1 MRTINEVCETYKAVF
16 EGKKVLLNGFEL
28 TSDGVN
34 WIVNNTPIDT
44 IANKKKDL
52 SLLIDKIKGLKE
64 FAKKVGISDTLIDST
79 YYLLHDSIDDMI
91 MLVYNDEQDLNII
104 YNELHYV
111 YIEQIA
117 KQSGDMNFTKFDKDK
132 STLQQTTHYKLST
145 QSIELINRL
154 SEQPNFKF
162 SQNHFYKIL
171 PEGIQ
176 DFSELINSNTNIG
189 LESEIIK

>member
-16 EGKKVLLNGFEL
+16 EGKKVLLNGYEL

-132 STLQQTTHYKLST
+132 STLQQTTHYKLSN

-176 DFSELINSNTNIG
+176 DFSELINSNTKIG

>member
-16 EGKKVLLNGFEL
+16 EGKKVLLNGYEL

-52 SLLIDKIKGLKE
+52 SLLLDKIKGLKE

-132 STLQQTTHYKLST
+132 STLQQTTHYKLSN

-162 SQNHFYKIL
+162 SQNHFYEIL

-176 DFSELINSNTNIG
+176 DFSELINSNTKIG

>member
-16 EGKKVLLNGFEL
+16 ERKKVLLNGYEL

-52 SLLIDKIKGLKE
+52 SLLLDKIKCLKE

-79 YYLLHDSIDDMI
+79 YYLLHDSIDNMI

-104 YNELHYV
+104 YNELQYV

-132 STLQQTTHYKLST
+132 LTLQQTTHYKLSKK
-145 QSIELINRL
+145 SIELINRL

-162 SQNHFYKIL
+162 SQNLFYEIL

-176 DFSELINSNTNIG
+176 DFSGLINLNTKIG
-189 LESEIIK
+189 VELEITK

>member
-16 EGKKVLLNGFEL
+16 EGKKVLLNGYEL

-44 IANKKKDL
+44 VANKKKDL
-52 SLLIDKIKGLKE
+52 SLLLDKITGLKE

-132 STLQQTTHYKLST
+132 STLQQTSHYKLSN

-154 SEQPNFKF
+154 SERPNFKF
-162 SQNHFYKIL
+162 SQNHFYEIL

-176 DFSELINSNTNIG
+176 DFSELINPNIKSG
-189 LESEIIK
+189 VESEMIK

>member
-16 EGKKVLLNGFEL
+16 EGKKVLLNGYEL

-52 SLLIDKIKGLKE
+52 SLLLDKITGLKE

-132 STLQQTTHYKLST
+132 STLQQTTHYKLSN

-176 DFSELINSNTNIG
+176 DFSELINSNTKIG
-189 LESEIIK
+189 LESEIIE

>member
-16 EGKKVLLNGFEL
+16 EGKKVLLNGYEL

-44 IANKKKDL
+44 IANQKKNL
-52 SLLIDKIKGLKE
+52 SLLLDKIKGLKE

-132 STLQQTTHYKLST
+132 STLQQTTHYKLSN
-145 QSIELINRL
+145 QSIKLINRL

-176 DFSELINSNTNIG
+176 DFSELINSNTKIG

>member
-16 EGKKVLLNGFEL
+16 EGKKVLLNGYEL

-52 SLLIDKIKGLKE
+52 SLLLDKIKGLKE

-132 STLQQTTHYKLST
+132 STLQQTTHYKLSN

-176 DFSELINSNTNIG
+176 DFSELINSNTKIG

>member
-1 MRTINEVCETYKAVF
+1 MKTINEVCETYKAVF
-16 EGKKVLLNGFEL
+16 EGKKVLLNGYEL

-52 SLLIDKIKGLKE
+52 SLLLDKIKGLKE

-132 STLQQTTHYKLST
+132 STLQQTTHYKLSN

>member
-16 EGKKVLLNGFEL
+16 EGKKVLLNGYEL

-52 SLLIDKIKGLKE
+52 SLLLDKITGLKE

-132 STLQQTTHYKLST
+132 STLQQTTHYKLSN

-162 SQNHFYKIL
+162 SQNYFYKIL

-176 DFSELINSNTNIG
+176 DFSELINSNTKIG

>member
-1 MRTINEVCETYKAVF
+1 MRTINEVYETYKAVF
-16 EGKKVLLNGFEL
+16 EGKKVLLNGYEL

-52 SLLIDKIKGLKE
+52 SLLLDKIKGLKD

-132 STLQQTTHYKLST
+132 STLQQTTHYKLSN

-176 DFSELINSNTNIG
+176 DFSELINSNTKIG
-189 LESEIIK
+189 LESEIIE

>member
-1 MRTINEVCETYKAVF
+1 M
-16 EGKKVLLNGFEL
+16 LL
-28 TSDGVN
+28 
-34 WIVNNTPIDT
+34 
-44 IANKKKDL
+44 
-52 SLLIDKIKGLKE
+52 DKIKGLKE

-132 STLQQTTHYKLST
+132 STLQQTTHYKLSN

-162 SQNHFYKIL
+162 SQNHFYKLL

>member
-16 EGKKVLLNGFEL
+16 EGKKVLLNGYEL

-44 IANKKKDL
+44 IANKKKEL
-52 SLLIDKIKGLKE
+52 SLLLDKIKGLKE

-132 STLQQTTHYKLST
+132 STLQQTTHYKLSN

-189 LESEIIK
+189 LESEIIE

>member
-16 EGKKVLLNGFEL
+16 EGKKVLLNGYEL

-52 SLLIDKIKGLKE
+52 SLLLDKIKDLKE
-64 FAKKVGISDTLIDST
+64 FGKKVGISDTLIDST

-104 YNELHYV
+104 YNDLHYV

-132 STLQQTTHYKLST
+132 STLQQTTHYKLSN

-176 DFSELINSNTNIG
+176 DFSELINSNTKIG

>member
-16 EGKKVLLNGFEL
+16 EGKKVLLNGYEL

-52 SLLIDKIKGLKE
+52 SLLLDKIKGLKE
-64 FAKKVGISDTLIDST
+64 FANKVGISDTLIDST

-162 SQNHFYKIL
+162 SQNHFYEIL
-171 PEGIQ
+171 LEGIQ

>member
-16 EGKKVLLNGFEL
+16 EGKKVLLNGYEL

-52 SLLIDKIKGLKE
+52 SLLLDKIKGLKE

-132 STLQQTTHYKLST
+132 STLQQTTHYKLSN

-162 SQNHFYKIL
+162 SQNYFYKIL

-176 DFSELINSNTNIG
+176 DFSELINSNTKIG

>member
-16 EGKKVLLNGFEL
+16 EGKKVLLNGYEL

-52 SLLIDKIKGLKE
+52 SLLLDKITGLKE

-79 YYLLHDSIDDMI
+79 YYLLHDSIDNMI

-132 STLQQTTHYKLST
+132 STLQQTTHYKLSN

-162 SQNHFYKIL
+162 SQNHFYEIL

-176 DFSELINSNTNIG
+176 DFSELINSNTKIG

>member
-16 EGKKVLLNGFEL
+16 EGKKVLLNGYEL

-52 SLLIDKIKGLKE
+52 SLLLDKIKGLKE

>member
-16 EGKKVLLNGFEL
+16 EGKKVLLNGYEL

-52 SLLIDKIKGLKE
+52 SLLLDKIKGLKD

-132 STLQQTTHYKLST
+132 STLQQTTHYKLSN

-176 DFSELINSNTNIG
+176 DFSELINSNTKIG
-189 LESEIIK
+189 LESEIIE

>member
-16 EGKKVLLNGFEL
+16 EGKKVLLNGYEL

-52 SLLIDKIKGLKE
+52 SLLLDKIKGLKE

-79 YYLLHDSIDDMI
+79 YYLLHDSIDNMI

-104 YNELHYV
+104 FNELHYV

-132 STLQQTTHYKLST
+132 STLQQTTHYKLSN

-176 DFSELINSNTNIG
+176 DFSELINSNTKIG

>member
-16 EGKKVLLNGFEL
+16 EGKKILLNGYEL

-52 SLLIDKIKGLKE
+52 SLLLDKIKGLKE

-132 STLQQTTHYKLST
+132 STLQQTTHYKLSN

-176 DFSELINSNTNIG
+176 DFSELINSNTKIG
-189 LESEIIK
+189 LESEIIE

>member
-16 EGKKVLLNGFEL
+16 EGKKVLLNGYEL

-34 WIVNNTPIDT
+34 WIVNNPVI
-44 IANKKKDL
+44 
-52 SLLIDKIKGLKE
+52 LLTAKSGQLDKIKGLKE

-117 KQSGDMNFTKFDKDK
+117 KQSGDMNFTKFDEDK
-132 STLQQTTHYKLST
+132 STLQQTTHYKLSN

-176 DFSELINSNTNIG
+176 DFSELINSNTKIG

>member
-16 EGKKVLLNGFEL
+16 EGKKVLLNGYEL

-52 SLLIDKIKGLKE
+52 SLLLDKIKGLKE

-132 STLQQTTHYKLST
+132 STLQQTTHYKLSN

-176 DFSELINSNTNIG
+176 DFSELINSNTKIG
-189 LESEIIK
+189 LESEIIE

>member
-16 EGKKVLLNGFEL
+16 EGKKVLLNGYEL

-52 SLLIDKIKGLKE
+52 SLLLDKIKGLKE

-117 KQSGDMNFTKFDKDK
+117 KQSGDMNFTKFDEDK
-132 STLQQTTHYKLST
+132 STLQQTTHYKLSN

-176 DFSELINSNTNIG
+176 DFSELINSNTKIG

>member
-16 EGKKVLLNGFEL
+16 EGKKVLLNGYEL

-44 IANKKKDL
+44 IANKKKEL
-52 SLLIDKIKGLKE
+52 SLLLDKIKGLKE

>member
-16 EGKKVLLNGFEL
+16 EGKKILLNGYEL

-52 SLLIDKIKGLKE
+52 SLLLDKIKGLKE

-132 STLQQTTHYKLST
+132 STLQQTTHYKLSN

-162 SQNHFYKIL
+162 SQNYFYKIL

-176 DFSELINSNTNIG
+176 DFSELINSNTKIG

>member
-16 EGKKVLLNGFEL
+16 EGKKVLLNGYEL

-52 SLLIDKIKGLKE
+52 SLLLDKIKGLKE

-132 STLQQTTHYKLST
+132 STLQQTTHFKLSN

-162 SQNHFYKIL
+162 SQNYFYKIL

-176 DFSELINSNTNIG
+176 DFSELINSNTKIG